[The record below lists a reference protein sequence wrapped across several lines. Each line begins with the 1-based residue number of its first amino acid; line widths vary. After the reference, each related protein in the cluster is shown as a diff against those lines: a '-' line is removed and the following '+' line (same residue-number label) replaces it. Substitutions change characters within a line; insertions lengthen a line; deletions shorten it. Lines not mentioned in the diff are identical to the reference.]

1 MEFFII
7 FSLRGVLYRLKVMMN
22 KSILITT
29 LVFFAL
35 AFSVNAALTSVTLNL
50 PLSNSVQ
57 SGNISLSAT
66 AVDAT
71 SVSFYYGNTLIGTNS
86 TGSSSFSLTWD
97 STIVSNG
104 LYSLIAQA
112 TNGTT
117 TLTSSAVSV
126 TINNPG
132 PSGSA
137 PTLCTN
143 VGDLRINDFN
153 FNDELLPGEDI
164 IAEVEVEN
172 VGSDDI
178 EDVEL
183 ELILYD
189 NNNNE
194 NASVDTISFD
204 LDEDEELTKE
214 ITLSVPNRFDE
225 NDDLTLY
232 VFAFEDDNMATNCD
246 SVSDDVKVERDDD
259 DARIEDLT
267 ISPSLISCGE
277 NFEAFVKVENFG
289 SDDQDDLKLTISNSE
304 LKLLEAVY
312 FDLDAFD
319 GLDEDVTKLFTFLVP
334 KDARDGTYTVSVG
347 LEYEDG
353 KSADSSSETITLKN
367 CVKDIYEADFSI
379 NVLSSDV
386 TEGKAFSIPVVV
398 KNSED
403 SDITYEVSIS
413 GDWIEFSS
421 GDRLKLRAGQESTLY
436 VSGMVK
442 AGMEG
447 STSGVVSV
455 KADGTQIKTQPIS
468 VTISSDKEEIGL
480 ISPLV
485 ALSLGLGLVTL
496 IVIIVVVFVLYATG
510 PSNKKVPKHEAIK
523 QAKRK

>member
-1 MEFFII
+1 
-7 FSLRGVLYRLKVMMN
+7 MN

-35 AFSVNAALTSVTLNL
+35 AFSVNAALTSVTLDS
-50 PLSNSVQ
+50 PLNNSVQ

-66 AVDAT
+66 AVDAIN
-71 SVSFYYGNTLIGTNS
+71 VSFYYGSALIGTNS
-86 TGSSSFSLTWD
+86 TGNNSFSLTWN
-97 STIVSNG
+97 SMLVSNG

-132 PSGSA
+132 LGSSA
-137 PTLCTN
+137 PTLCNN
-143 VGDLRINDFN
+143 VGDLRINDFD
-153 FNDELLPGEDI
+153 FNDELVPGEDI
-164 IAEVEVEN
+164 LAEVEVEN
-172 VGSDDI
+172 VGSKDI

-194 NASVDTISFD
+194 NISVDTISFD

-225 NDDLTLY
+225 DDDLTLY
-232 VFAFEDDNMATNCD
+232 VFAFEDDKMATNCD

-259 DARIEDLT
+259 DVRIEDLT

-304 LKLLEAVY
+304 LRLLDTIY

-334 KDARDGTYTVSVG
+334 RNAKDGTYTISAG
-347 LEYEDG
+347 LEYENG

-367 CVKDIYEADFSI
+367 CVKDIYETEVSVS
-379 NVLSSDV
+379 VLSSSV
-386 TEGKAFSIPVVV
+386 AEGKAFSIPVII
-398 KNSED
+398 KNNENK
-403 SDITYEVSIS
+403 DITYEVSVS
-413 GDWIEFSS
+413 GDWVEFSS
-421 GDRLKLRAGQESTLY
+421 GDRLKLRAGQESTFY

-442 AGMEG
+442 SGMEG

-468 VTISSDKEEIGL
+468 VTISSDKEETGL

-485 ALSLGLGLVTL
+485 ALSLGLGIVTL
-496 IVIIVVVFVLYATG
+496 IVIIVVVLYAAVSG
-510 PSNKKVPKHEAIK
+510 NKKVPKPDAIK
-523 QAKRK
+523 QVKKK

>member
-1 MEFFII
+1 
-7 FSLRGVLYRLKVMMN
+7 MN

-413 GDWIEFSS
+413 GDWVEFSS

>member
-1 MEFFII
+1 MVFLII
-7 FSLRGVLYRLKVMMN
+7 FSLRGVLCRLRIMMN
-22 KSILITT
+22 KSVLITT

-35 AFSVNAALTSVTLNL
+35 AFSVNAALTSVTLDS
-50 PLSNSVQ
+50 PLNNSVQ

-66 AVDAT
+66 AVDAIN
-71 SVSFYYGNTLIGTNS
+71 VSFYYGSALIGTNS
-86 TGSSSFSLTWD
+86 TGNNSFSLTWN
-97 STIVSNG
+97 SMLVSNG

-132 PSGSA
+132 LGSSA
-137 PTLCTN
+137 PTLCNN
-143 VGDLRINDFN
+143 VGDLRINDFD
-153 FNDELLPGEDI
+153 FNDELVPGEDI
-164 IAEVEVEN
+164 LAEVEVEN
-172 VGSDDI
+172 VGSKDI

-194 NASVDTISFD
+194 NISVDTISFD

-225 NDDLTLY
+225 DDDLTLY
-232 VFAFEDDNMATNCD
+232 VFAFEDDKMATNCD

-259 DARIEDLT
+259 DVRIEDLT

-277 NFEAFVKVENFG
+277 NFEAF
-289 SDDQDDLKLTISNSE
+289 
-304 LKLLEAVY
+304 
-312 FDLDAFD
+312 D

-334 KDARDGTYTVSVG
+334 RNAKDGTYTISAG
-347 LEYEDG
+347 LEYENG

-367 CVKDIYEADFSI
+367 CVKDIYETEVSVS
-379 NVLSSDV
+379 VLSSSV
-386 TEGKAFSIPVVV
+386 AEGKAFSIPVII
-398 KNSED
+398 KNNENK
-403 SDITYEVSIS
+403 DITYEVSVS
-413 GDWIEFSS
+413 GDWVEFSS
-421 GDRLKLRAGQESTLY
+421 GDRLKLRAGQESTFY

-442 AGMEG
+442 SGMEG

-468 VTISSDKEEIGL
+468 VTISSDKEETGL

-485 ALSLGLGLVTL
+485 ALSLGLGIVTL
-496 IVIIVVVFVLYATG
+496 IVIIVVVLYAAVSG
-510 PSNKKVPKHEAIK
+510 NKKVPKP
-523 QAKRK
+523 

>member
-1 MEFFII
+1 
-7 FSLRGVLYRLKVMMN
+7 MMN

-35 AFSVNAALTSVTLNL
+35 AFSVNAALTSVTLDS
-50 PLSNSVQ
+50 PLNNSIQ

-71 SVSFYYGNTLIGTNS
+71 SVSFYYGSTLIGTNS
-86 TGSSSFSLTWD
+86 TGNNSFSLTWN
-97 STIVSNG
+97 SALVSNG

-132 PSGSA
+132 SGSNA
-137 PTLCTN
+137 PTLCNN
-143 VGDLRINDFN
+143 VGDLRINDFD
-153 FNDELLPGEDI
+153 FNDELLAGEDI
-164 IAEVEVEN
+164 VAEIEVEN

-178 EDVEL
+178 EDIEL

-194 NASVDTISFD
+194 NVSVDTLSFD

-259 DARIEDLT
+259 DVRIEDLT

-334 KDARDGTYTVSVG
+334 KNTKDGTYTINVG

-367 CVKDIYEADFSI
+367 CVKDIYETEVSVT
-379 NVLSSDV
+379 VLSSSV
-386 TEGKAFSIPVVV
+386 TAGNAFSIPVVI

-403 SDITYEVSIS
+403 KDVTYEISVS
-413 GDWIEFSS
+413 GDWVESSS
-421 GDRLKLRAGQESTLY
+421 GERLKLRAGQESTLY

-442 AGMEG
+442 SGMEG

-468 VTISSDKEEIGL
+468 VTITSDKEETGL

-510 PSNKKVPKHEAIK
+510 SGNKKVPKSKAIK
-523 QAKRK
+523 QVKKK